1 MYLSCQAVLPKLYE
15 LGIVKAP
22 TIPSDAQV
30 RTATAHLMTPDA
42 MVAILGHLMHNKDLS
57 SITSQHSIDA
67 AATAAAAATSSNPFN
82 QHEYPAGTVVDI
94 LGDAEDADADGLQPQ
109 PLFVVARGRIKEVYE
124 ETAAGTAVYEVR
136 GWHYHALQPRCLSLT

>member
-1 MYLSCQAVLPKLYE
+1 MLPKLYE

-30 RTATAHLMTPDA
+30 RTTTAHLVTPDA

-67 AATAAAAATSSNPFN
+67 AATAAAAATNSNPFN

-109 PLFVVARGRIKEVYE
+109 PLFVVARGRIKEAYE

-136 GWHYHALQPRCLSLT
+136 SWHYNALQPPQPCLSLT